1 MKGIDFD
8 MKYVVHSKTTG
19 IDSNGETKIF
29 YFVYDKDNEDPVTKE
44 QLALATFYSSRVFN
58 LSGLYPSDFPFCG
71 EIFINIS
78 KLNTSL
84 TTFTSKKIEEAIGS
98 MSDKEISI
106 FVDDLTQ
113 SQKEILSLSPYALN
127 SSDLQNYIGKK
138 VMILREN
145 FGWGSVSPYDI
156 GVVRGSES
164 IDFPTFKDWG
174 IKKGSSNAFVPLSK
188 VFEFITSQ
196 EIHILR
202 RTIEVNESMILE
214 GFQPLP
220 EKLLVVKN
228 TVKGVEDNG

>member
-1 MKGIDFD
+1 MQC
-8 MKYVVHSKTTG
+8 VVYSRAVG
-19 IDSNGETKIF
+19 IDSSGETKMF
-29 YFVYDKDNEDPVTKE
+29 YFVYEDSATKE
-44 QLALATFYSSRVFN
+44 QLALATFYSKDIFTISPM
-58 LSGLYPSDFPFCG
+58 GLKPFGFPFG
-71 EIFINIS
+71 SNEIFVSVS
-78 KLNTSL
+78 KLDTSL
-84 TTFTSKKIEEAIGS
+84 TTFTSKKAEETIGS

-127 SSDLQNYIGKK
+127 SSDLQNYIGEK

-174 IKKGSSNAFVPLSK
+174 IKKGSAAAFVPLNK
-188 VFEFITSQ
+188 VFEFIISQ